1 MTIEEMKQRKIELG
15 YSYQQISRLSGVPLG
30 TVQKIFRGAT
40 RAPRYET
47 LCALERIFQKK

>member
-47 LCALERIFQKK
+47 LCAL